1 MNTTRELSIR
11 ITNAIENIPNE
22 FRTIDRDR
30 LLNNIRDLYDAVLDM
45 ELTEATV
52 SQPAGIDTQTP
63 KPLTLTEQKPAI
75 EAKPEPVKEVVSEV
89 KILSS
94 ETVQA
99 EMPIE
104 NELQL
109 EGNSD
114 EGTLASKLNQ
124 KPISDLRSGVPLNE
138 KFGFIQNLFQNN
150 ASDYGDA
157 IMKMNNSEEQ
167 EEALAYFDKLA
178 GRKNWDVENPQV
190 KTLRSYIERRHLI
203 VSEANADQ

>member
-109 EGNSD
+109 EDNSD

>member
-63 KPLTLTEQKPAI
+63 KPLTVTEQKPAI

-124 KPISDLRSGVPLNE
+124 KPISDLRSGIPLNE

-178 GRKNWDVENPQV
+178 GRKKWDVENSQV